1 MKTRPIGITI
11 LAILLW
17 LNTGSYLVLAGL
29 AIVRRSSLLRLL
41 HALSP
46 SGAGPVGDPHR
57 NGRPVALVLRD
68 HGWSNLRD
76 GDRILEVMELGTRH
90 DARNHRIVA
99 GANGYRSAPPVR
111 RAGCWRD

>member
-46 SGAGPVGDPHR
+46 SGAGPRRSTPQWATCCPCTTGS
-57 NGRPVALVLRD
+57 
-68 HGWSNLRD
+68 W
-76 GDRILEVMELGTRH
+76 LE
-90 DARNHRIVA
+90 
-99 GANGYRSAPPVR
+99 
-111 RAGCWRD
+111 